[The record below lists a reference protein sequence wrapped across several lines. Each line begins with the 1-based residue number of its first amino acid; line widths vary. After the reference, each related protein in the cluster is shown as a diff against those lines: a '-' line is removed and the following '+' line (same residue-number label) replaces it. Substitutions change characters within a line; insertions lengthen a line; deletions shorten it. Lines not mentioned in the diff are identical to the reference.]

1 MWLVL
6 QLNWDLGPKNIVK
19 KVFIKLPQIKP
30 DVLLLSVSCYT
41 TLLVV
46 LTYRSNYRLLTVVIF
61 L

>member
-1 MWLVL
+1 M
-6 QLNWDLGPKNIVK
+6 QLNWDHGPKNIVK

-30 DVLLLSVSCYT
+30 DALLLSVSCYT

-46 LTYRSNYRLLTVVIF
+46 LTYRSYYRLLTVVIF